1 MNYKTYSRKQAGV
14 IYRAWKDGKIEMAK
28 EDANKL
34 YDYVGEIEVYNTN
47 AMKIVETIA
56 YAIRNAVDAIFAD
69 NYKAAQVSINNFV
82 AA

>member
-1 MNYKTYSRKQAGV
+1 MT
-14 IYRAWKDGKIEMAK
+14 K

-34 YDYVGEIEVYNTN
+34 YDFAESVEVSNTN
-47 AMKIVETIA
+47 SMNIVEAIA

-69 NYKAAQVSINNFV
+69 DYKAAQVSIDNFV